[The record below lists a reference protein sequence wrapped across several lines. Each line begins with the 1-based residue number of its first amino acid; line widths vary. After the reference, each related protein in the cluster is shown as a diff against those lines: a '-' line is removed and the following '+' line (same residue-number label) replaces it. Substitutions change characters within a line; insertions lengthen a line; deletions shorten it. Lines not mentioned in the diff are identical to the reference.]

1 MATLTSPSMTVA
13 FIEKAAS
20 AITRGGRGIVML
32 VLRDASITTT
42 PDKRT
47 IRDVSEVPTTYS
59 AANQK
64 YIKDALKGYTT
75 SPLKVLVYTMPVK
88 ASGDTAEDEAEKYTA
103 MFAYLETAKFQWLAI
118 PTVDTDEK
126 TSDVVSWVKSQRN
139 NNANMVKAVLP
150 DANSADTEG
159 IINWAVSLY
168 TVSDSTRTEVTP
180 EEACPRIA
188 GLLAGTGSTISATY
202 APLKDFDDVE
212 RLTKD
217 ERNTAIAAG
226 KLIAFWDGE
235 KVKLDRAITS
245 LTTTTDTK
253 GDSFKKIKL
262 VEDMDMIKT
271 DIQKTIEDEYIG
283 KYANSYDNKCL
294 LITAINGYFMQL
306 ANDGIIEAGTCEI
319 DIDDQRAYLIS
330 KGKKVV
336 IDGEEIDPNDLT
348 DDQVKVA
355 NTDSHVFL
363 KSNVTLLDAIE
374 DVSIK
379 IYV

>member
-1 MATLTSPSMTVA
+1 MATLTSPSITVA

-20 AITRGGRGIVML
+20 AITRGDRGIVML

-59 AANQK
+59 VANQK
-64 YIKDALKGYTT
+64 YIKDALKGYTI

-168 TVSDSTRTEVTP
+168 TGSGSSRTEVTP
-180 EEACPRIA
+180 EAATPRIA
-188 GLLAGTGSTISATY
+188 GLLAGTGLTISATY
-202 APLKDFDDVE
+202 APLRDYDDVE
-212 RLTKD
+212 RLTKS
-217 ERNTAIAAG
+217 ERNTAVGAG

-235 KVKLDRAITS
+235 KVKLDRAVTS
-245 LTTTTDTK
+245 LVTTTDVK

-262 VEDMDMIKT
+262 VENMDMIKT
-271 DIQKTIEDEYIG
+271 DIQSTIEDDYIG

-294 LITAINGYFMQL
+294 LITAIDGYFMQL
-306 ANDGIIEAGTCEI
+306 VNEGIIESGFCEI
-319 DIDDQRAYLIS
+319 DIDTQRAWLIS
-330 KGKKVV
+330 QGKDVV
-336 IDGEEIDPNDLT
+336 IDGETIKPEDLT
-348 DDQVKVA
+348 DDQVKIA
-355 NTDSHVFL
+355 NTGSHVFL
-363 KSNVTLLDAIE
+363 RSTVRLLDAIE
-374 DVSIK
+374 DVDLK

>member
-1 MATLTSPSMTVA
+1 MATLTSPSITVA

-20 AITRGGRGIVML
+20 AITRGDRGIVML

-168 TVSDSTRTEVTP
+168 TVSDSTWTEVTP

-271 DIQKTIEDEYIG
+271 DIQKTIEDDYIG

-363 KSNVTLLDAIE
+363 KSNVTLMDAIE

>member
-1 MATLTSPSMTVA
+1 MATLTSPSITVA

-20 AITRGGRGIVML
+20 AITRGDRGIVML

-159 IINWAVSLY
+159 IIDWAVSLY
-168 TVSDSTRTEVTP
+168 TVSGTTRTEVTP

>member
-1 MATLTSPSMTVA
+1 MATLTSPSITVA

-20 AITRGGRGIVML
+20 AITRGDRGIVML

-159 IINWAVSLY
+159 IIDWAVSLY
-168 TVSDSTRTEVTP
+168 TVSGSTRTEVTP

-253 GDSFKKIKL
+253 GNSFKKIKL

-306 ANDGIIEAGTCEI
+306 ANDGIIEAGTCKI

>member
-1 MATLTSPSMTVA
+1 
-13 FIEKAAS
+13 
-20 AITRGGRGIVML
+20 
-32 VLRDASITTT
+32 
-42 PDKRT
+42 
-47 IRDVSEVPTTYS
+47 VSEVPTTYS
-59 AANQK
+59 VANQK

-271 DIQKTIEDEYIG
+271 DIQKTIEDDYIG

>member
-1 MATLTSPSMTVA
+1 MATLTSPNITVA

-20 AITRGGRGIVML
+20 AITRGDRGIVML

-159 IINWAVSLY
+159 IIGWAVSLY
-168 TVSDSTRTEVTP
+168 TVSGTTRTEVTP

-271 DIQKTIEDEYIG
+271 DIQKTIEDDYIG

-294 LITAINGYFMQL
+294 LITAINGYFMRL
-306 ANDGIIEAGTCEI
+306 AKDGIIEAGTCEI

>member
-1 MATLTSPSMTVA
+1 MATLTSPSITVA

-20 AITRGGRGIVML
+20 AITRGDRGIVML
-32 VLRDASITTT
+32 VLRDTSITTT

-159 IINWAVSLY
+159 IIDWAVSLY
-168 TVSDSTRTEVTP
+168 TVSGSTRTEVTP

>member
-1 MATLTSPSMTVA
+1 MATLTSPSITVA

-20 AITRGGRGIVML
+20 AITRGDRGIVML

-88 ASGDTAEDEAEKYTA
+88 ASGGTAEDEAEKYTA

>member
-1 MATLTSPSMTVA
+1 MATLTSPSITVA

-20 AITRGGRGIVML
+20 AITRGDRGIVML

-159 IINWAVSLY
+159 IIDWAVSLY
-168 TVSDSTRTEVTP
+168 TVSGSTRTEVTP

-306 ANDGIIEAGTCEI
+306 ANDGIIEAGTCKI

>member
-1 MATLTSPSMTVA
+1 MATLTSPSISIA

-20 AITRGGRGIVML
+20 AITRGARGIVML
-32 VLRDASITTT
+32 VLRDSSITTI

-59 AANQK
+59 TANQQ

-75 SPLKVLVYTMPVK
+75 APLKVLVYTMPVK
-88 ASGDTAEDEAEKYTA
+88 GNDDTAEDEAAKYTA
-103 MFAYLETAKFQWLAI
+103 MFAYLETVQFQWLAI
-118 PTVDTDEK
+118 PTVDTDGK

-139 NNANMVKAVLP
+139 NNDNMVKAVLP
-150 DANSADTEG
+150 DADSADTEG
-159 IINWAVSLY
+159 IIDWTVSLY
-168 TVSDSTRTEVTP
+168 TVSDSSRTEITP
-180 EEACPRIA
+180 EEATPRIA
-188 GLLAGTGSTISATY
+188 GLLAGTGLTISATY
-202 APLKDFDDVE
+202 APLKDYDDVE
-212 RLTKD
+212 RLTKS
-217 ERNTAIAAG
+217 ERDTAVGAG

-235 KVKLDRAITS
+235 KVKLDRAVTS

-262 VEDMDMIKT
+262 VENMDMIKT
-271 DIQKTIEDEYIG
+271 DIKKTIEDDYIG

-319 DIDDQRAYLIS
+319 DIDSQRAYLIS

-336 IDGEEIDPNDLT
+336 IDGEEIDPEDLT